1 MKAKSCAQCNKLS
14 TCLVA
19 RRVFT
24 SAKNAFKLTDTL
36 KGTENALMR
45 DLLKTISR
53 RCTGFDENSDISPP
67 KRLSKDS

>member
-45 DLLKTISR
+45 DMLKVTSR
-53 RCTGFDENSDISPP
+53 HCSQNDQG
-67 KRLSKDS
+67 